1 MTLSAT
7 WIISLLGVIRRN
19 NMMITSKNV
28 SRCLGATSSLWMTS
42 KTIRSVIVI
51 NILAY
56 CVGYGVIRPDP
67 DRLQALQSTPLPENP
82 KALERVMGMF
92 TYYSKWLPRFSGQAL
107 PLRSSSFPSY
117 DTARKAFESPL
128 RTAEADILTETFSAK
143 PRHAIELKRFS
154 NHLRIPQVFY
164 GQAYVTSWR

>member
-1 MTLSAT
+1 
-7 WIISLLGVIRRN
+7 
-19 NMMITSKNV
+19 
-28 SRCLGATSSLWMTS
+28 MTS

-92 TYYSKWLPRFSGQAL
+92 TYYS
-107 PLRSSSFPSY
+107 
-117 DTARKAFESPL
+117 
-128 RTAEADILTETFSAK
+128 
-143 PRHAIELKRFS
+143 
-154 NHLRIPQVFY
+154 N
-164 GQAYVTSWR
+164 